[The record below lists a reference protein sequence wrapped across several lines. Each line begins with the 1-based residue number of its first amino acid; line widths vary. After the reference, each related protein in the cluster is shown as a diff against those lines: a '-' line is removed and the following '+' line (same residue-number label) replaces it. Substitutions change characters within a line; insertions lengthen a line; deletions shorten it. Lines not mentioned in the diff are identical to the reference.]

1 MSFSFSVLQI
11 INYKTDDA
19 AYILADSGR
28 YDVWLGNARG
38 NTYSRKH
45 VSLDPAEEAYWNFS

>member
-1 MSFSFSVLQI
+1 M
-11 INYKTDDA
+11 DDVIVFPTA
-19 AYILADSGR
+19 FRLADEG

-45 VSLDPAEEAYWNFS
+45 ISLNPNQPRYWKFSYERTI

>member
-1 MSFSFSVLQI
+1 MFAGYV
-11 INYKTDDA
+11 
-19 AYILADSGR
+19 LADGG

-45 VSLDPAEEAYWNFS
+45 VKLTTETKKFWDFR